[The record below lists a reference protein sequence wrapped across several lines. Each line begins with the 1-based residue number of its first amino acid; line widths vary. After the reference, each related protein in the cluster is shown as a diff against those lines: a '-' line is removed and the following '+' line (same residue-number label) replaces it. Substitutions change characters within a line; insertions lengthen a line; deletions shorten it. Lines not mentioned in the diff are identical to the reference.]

1 MQGTRQFVGLIVSSA
16 AQMGGMLRHCHYD
29 IWPGQAGYGFK
40 QKISQQGG
48 KVQMPVKLEPKQGV
62 PQGSLIEAV
71 ESSSAP
77 RRGILKACAADAVA
91 SLWIRRRNSAAR
103 ASGPGVW
110 DKLSPALGAKEGF
123 RRCRGMGVRR
133 KRRGKGTQTV
143 QTAVLVQPQSVL
155 HAGQRRT
162 QPAATSR
169 WVRLGFVIW
178 HGVSN
183 RVQNGVV
190 YGLSASSGRGWVSS

>member
-29 IWPGQAGYGFK
+29 IRTGQAGYGFK

-48 KVQMPVKLEPKQGV
+48 KVEMPVKLEPKQGV

-123 RRCRGMGVRR
+123 RRCRGMACAANAGEKGRR
-133 KRRGKGTQTV
+133 QCKQRSWFSPKAFCMRPV
-143 QTAVLVQPQSVL
+143 QNPASRNVQLGASGDC
-155 HAGQRRT
+155 HAT
-162 QPAATSR
+162 
-169 WVRLGFVIW
+169 WVRNG
-178 HGVSN
+178 
-183 RVQNGVV
+183 VQNAAV
-190 YGLSASSGRGWVSS
+190 YDLAASSGRGWVSS

>member
-16 AQMGGMLRHCHYD
+16 AQMGGMLRHCHSD
-29 IWPGQAGYGFK
+29 IRTGQAGYGFK

-91 SLWIRRRNSAAR
+91 SLWIRRRDSAAR

-110 DKLSPALGAKEGF
+110 GEQVAALGAEEGD
-123 RRCRGMGVRR
+123 RRWRGKGVRR
-133 KRRGKGTQTV
+133 QRRGKGTQTV

-155 HAGQRRT
+155 HAGQCRT
-162 QPAATSR
+162 QPAATYR
-169 WVRLGFVIW
+169 WARLGIVMR
-178 HGVSN
+178 HG
-183 RVQNGVV
+183 
-190 YGLSASSGRGWVSS
+190 

>member
-1 MQGTRQFVGLIVSSA
+1 
-16 AQMGGMLRHCHYD
+16 MGGMLRYCHYG
-29 IWPGQAGYGFK
+29 IWPGQAGHGFK

-91 SLWIRRRNSAAR
+91 SLWIRRRDSAAR

-110 DKLSPALGAKEGF
+110 GEQGAALGAKEGF
-123 RRCRGMGVRR
+123 RRWRGMGVRR

-143 QTAVLVQPQSVL
+143 QTAVLVQPQCVL
-155 HAGQRRT
+155 HTGQHRT
-162 QPAATSR
+162 QPVITSR
-169 WVRLGFVIW
+169 WVRLGLVMW
-178 HGVSN
+178 HGVN
-183 RVQNGVV
+183 KGVQNGAV